1 MSTVI
6 QNQVRWA
13 DATPTFSVG
22 TTYTTGDTFGSLMTF
37 KIHGSSR
44 IIPVTLFAVTIQ
56 NRADTDAPAIKLNW
70 FSSSPTVT
78 SADSAAIVI
87 TRPAVGDLIAA
98 GSIASGT
105 FDTFSQFGVNTIRDF
120 QLPIITDVNGSVYCQ
135 MTYNSASSVT
145 VATNDITVRAWFYM
159 Q

>member
-13 DATPTFSVG
+13 EATPTFSVG
-22 TTYTTGDTFGSLMTF
+22 TTYTTGDTFGSLLTF

-44 IIPVTLFAVTIQ
+44 IIPVTLFAVVIQ
-56 NRADTDAPAIKLNW
+56 NRADTDAPTVKFNW
-70 FSSSPTVT
+70 FESSPTVS

-87 TRPAVGDLIAA
+87 TRPAAGTMIYA
-98 GSIASGT
+98 GSVASGT
-105 FDTFSQFGVNTIRDF
+105 YDTFSQFAGNSIRDF
-120 QLPIITDVNGSVYCQ
+120 QLPMMTDVNGSVYCQ